1 MPINNKSDI
10 QMNSWRGGVAATAA
24 LLLTASALA
33 TRITIP
39 GTTVSLDVPAGFV
52 NMPQSV
58 IDSKYSRGGN
68 PPSTVYSTPGP
79 HWAVNIAFA
88 IRNTALP
95 AGNLAPVQAGLE
107 RSLQGTPGFRWV
119 SHGIVKSGSAEWI
132 DLQFWVDGIDT
143 PIYNH
148 LRVTRQGQ
156 KTLIVTA
163 NVTKA
168 LYGRYGQTLD
178 VAMNGLK

>member
-1 MPINNKSDI
+1 
-10 QMNSWRGGVAATAA
+10 
-24 LLLTASALA
+24 
-33 TRITIP
+33 
-39 GTTVSLDVPAGFV
+39 
-52 NMPQSV
+52 MPQSV
-58 IDSKYSRGGN
+58 IDSKYSRGSS
-68 PPSTVYSTPGP
+68 PPSAVYSTPGP
-79 HWAVNIAFA
+79 HWEVNIAFA

-95 AGNLAPVQAGLE
+95 AGDLAPVQASLE
-107 RSLQGTPGFRWV
+107 RSVQGTPGFRWV

-163 NVTKA
+163 NVTKK
-168 LYGRYGQTLD
+168 LYARYGQTLD

>member
-1 MPINNKSDI
+1 MLLS
-10 QMNSWRGGVAATAA
+10 ATT
-24 LLLTASALA
+24 LLLLSVAQA
-33 TRITIP
+33 TQVTIP
-39 GTTVSLDVPAGFV
+39 GTTVRLDVPAGFV
-52 NMPQSV
+52 KMPQSV

-68 PPSTVYSTPGP
+68 PPNTVYSTPGP
-79 HWAVNIAFA
+79 HWEVNIAFA

-95 AGNLAPVQAGLE
+95 AGDLAPVQASLE
-107 RSLQGTPGFRWV
+107 RSVQGTPGFRWV
-119 SHGIVKSGSAEWI
+119 SHGIVRSGTAEWI
-132 DLQFWVDGIDT
+132 DLRFWVDGIDT

-168 LYGRYGQTLD
+168 LCGRYGKTLD
-178 VAMNGLK
+178 SAMNGLR